1 MGAPTSRTTH
11 ALRLLIAASLLA
23 ACSSSSDEPEAV
35 TSSTIPPAQT
45 LLRIGVEQWPDC
57 LNPLTCDSPALRQQ
71 ILQHVLPVA
80 FELDAASEYQP
91 SPLLA
96 EAPEVDVSSD
106 GMRIS
111 YRIARDA
118 RWNDGRPITSSDFR
132 ATWQAIVSTPESN
145 TAGYELITSI
155 DDADPLVAVVNLSR
169 PYADWRELFGGS
181 QGWVLQGDALGPD
194 LDLTDRFRDELPF
207 SASRYRLA
215 AWDDRGA
222 VLAAVEDHWGA
233 PEPAVD
239 QVRLVRVDI
248 DELEDPQAY
257 DMLVPERPGDE
268 APDGFDIRRL
278 PATSVLGIWFDR
290 RTPLLDPLVHRQ
302 ALASV
307 VDRSELSASVGA
319 RDIPDCLGWLPTVGP
334 WCDAA
339 AVDLPETN
347 RDLAGL
353 ALATAGWTPSPF
365 GPLAR
370 GAEVFSVPLTHDPAV
385 PGAARIAEAVAESLA
400 RLGVAVEQREVPRSR
415 WLTARA
421 EPTGIGVQVLDLGI
435 TPQVIRL
442 YGCDGGPQGSPLFWC
457 PADVVAATRAL
468 GAATDTET
476 QLELVQRIGTA
487 AGADV
492 AWLPIAQLTETS
504 YVQTGR
510 VTVPDEVP
518 AGAGALAML
527 GSFQMG

>member
-1 MGAPTSRTTH
+1 MGAATSGSRV
-11 ALRLLIAASLLA
+11 ALSLLIGAAVLA
-23 ACSSSSDEPEAV
+23 GCNDSDGEPEAV

-45 LLRIGVEQWPDC
+45 LLRVGVEAWPDC

-80 FELDAASEYQP
+80 FELDAATEYQP

-96 EAPEVDVSSD
+96 EHPDVELSNE
-106 GMRIS
+106 GMRIT
-111 YRIARDA
+111 YRIDRDA

-132 ATWQAIVSTPESN
+132 ATWQAIMSTPGAD
-145 TAGYELITSI
+145 TTGYELIASV
-155 DDADPLVAVVNLSR
+155 DDVQPLVAVVTLSQ

-181 QGWVLQGDALGPD
+181 RSWLLQGDALGPD

-233 PEPAVD
+233 PQPAVD

-248 DELEDPQAY
+248 DELDDPRAF

-268 APDGFDIRRL
+268 APEGFETRLL

-302 ALASV
+302 AIAAA
-307 VDRSELSASVGA
+307 VDRSELAAVIGA
-319 RDIPDCLGWLPTVGP
+319 QDIPDCLGWLPTVGP

-365 GPLAR
+365 GPLVR
-370 GAEVFSVPLTHDPAV
+370 GDELFTVPLTHDPAV
-385 PGAARIAEAVAESLA
+385 RGAARIAEDVAESLA
-400 RLGVAVEQREVPRSR
+400 RLGVVVERREVPTAT
-415 WLTARA
+415 WLTTRA
-421 EPTGIGVQVLDLGI
+421 EPTGIGVQALDLGI
-435 TPQVIRL
+435 SPQVRRL
-442 YGCDGGPQGSPLFWC
+442 YGCDGGEGSSPIYWC
-457 PADVVAATRAL
+457 PADVVAAARAME
-468 GAATDTET
+468 AAIELES
-476 QLELVQRIGTA
+476 QLALVERIGAA

-492 AWLPIAQLTETS
+492 AWLPIAQLSETA

-510 VTVPDEVP
+510 VALPDDVPT
-518 AGAGALAML
+518 GAGALGGL
-527 GSFQMG
+527 GSFRMG